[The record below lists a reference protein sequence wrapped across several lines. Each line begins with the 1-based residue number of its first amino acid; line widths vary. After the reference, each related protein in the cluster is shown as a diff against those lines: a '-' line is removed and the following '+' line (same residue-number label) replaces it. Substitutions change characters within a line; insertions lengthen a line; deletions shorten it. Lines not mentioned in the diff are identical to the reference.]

1 MENGLSRWKFLSN
14 TGLMLFS
21 LIQKYHPAALPYLA
35 PVLSPMLAHCKLIKE
50 QNPEAKTVFIGP
62 CISKKEEAEL
72 YDYCDAVLTFEELEA
87 WMDEKDI
94 TPAGESTV
102 DAGHKRARFFPIKGG
117 VIESMYTENTG
128 FTYIAVDGA
137 ENCIEALK
145 EIEAGNVT
153 GPDLLTAGVGMKGS
167 NGSGYIG
174 APHSGVE
181 EFRRTARANVS
192 KGVNV
197 LKIFT
202 TPGLFSVNQG
212 FVPSF
217 LSAEE
222 IRTVVEE
229 GERLHLPVAAHCIG
243 GKALHDCVEQGV
255 AVIEHAYCASQE
267 DIELLK
273 AHPECWVDLTT
284 GIYLDPD
291 REAYLS
297 PANVAKAREGREI
310 VRKCVGDLVKAGI
323 HFALGTDANHG
334 LLWKE
339 VVYAVELGAD
349 KRTALKGVTSN
360 AAYISRVAGKKGELS
375 AGADADVIAVQGNPL
390 EDPAVLEHVSFVM
403 KKGVIYK
410 ENGVANSNCH
420 SFQKAL

>member
-1 MENGLSRWKFLSN
+1 MKQII
-14 TGLMLFS
+14 T
-21 LIQKYHPAALPYLA
+21 
-35 PVLSPMLAHCKLIKE
+35 
-50 QNPEAKTVFIGP
+50 AKTVLSG
-62 CISKKEEAEL
+62 AEL
-72 YDYCDAVLTFEELEA
+72 EEIHNGAV
-87 WMDEKDI
+87 
-94 TPAGESTV
+94 
-102 DAGHKRARFFPIKGG
+102 
-117 VIESMYTENTG
+117 VIE
-128 FTYIAVDGA
+128 DGKILKVVPESALTA
-137 ENCIEALK
+137 EDKAGAQVISFAEETVMPGMIECHNHLSNDARKSEHLEILGTASECKLTLLALEGLHDDLLSGVTTARCMGDKYDLDLKLKK

-202 TPGLFSVNQG
+202 TPGLFSVKQG

-349 KRTALKGVTSN
+349 KRDALKGVTSN

-403 KKGVIYK
+403 KKGVVYK
-410 ENGVANSNCH
+410 EDGVASGNCH